1 VKGRKPIA
9 ILILIIGH
17 VVALLGF
24 LLAAFSGMVGA
35 PLIFVIGVVLIFI
48 SPVVYEL
55 YPGKED

>member
-1 VKGRKPIA
+1 MKGRKLIS

>member
-1 VKGRKPIA
+1 MKGRKPIA

-35 PLIFVIGVVLIFI
+35 PLIVVIGVVLIFL